1 MAEETIILSA
11 VEYLNTKPF
20 IEGLKR
26 YPFRPPIQIT
36 QDSPAQCSE
45 KLSHGLADIG
55 IVPLAD
61 YPKLMGFRRI
71 TDWGIAA
78 DGPVESVLLVANQ
91 PIETLGQIYLDY
103 QSRTSNQLMR
113 ILLEDHFGYNPQLV
127 LSQPGYLDAL
137 PRSTGAVVIGDRAL
151 NKSGRFAFK
160 YDLSELW
167 KEMTGLPFVFAV
179 WVASERVD
187 NLLEQSLSEALGL
200 YMDKREEVAAL
211 YSNLYPAVDIYH
223 YLTQRIQY
231 HISPNYQKGLD
242 LFLEKM
248 HLLEGIH

>member
-45 KLSHGLADIG
+45 KLSHGRADIG

-91 PIETLGQIYLDY
+91 PIESLDQIYLDY

-113 ILLEDHFGYNPQLV
+113 ILLEE
-127 LSQPGYLDAL
+127 YLDTIHN
-137 PRSTGAVVIGDRAL
+137 S
-151 NKSGRFAFK
+151 FF
-160 YDLSELW
+160 
-167 KEMTGLPFVFAV
+167 
-179 WVASERVD
+179 
-187 NLLEQSLSEALGL
+187 QSPGILTLFPEALV
-200 YMDKREEVAAL
+200 R
-211 YSNLYPAVDIYH
+211 S
-223 YLTQRIQY
+223 
-231 HISPNYQKGLD
+231 
-242 LFLEKM
+242 
-248 HLLEGIH
+248 